1 MNKKQTL
8 GNEPITDARS
18 LGLPRMLVLGLQ
30 HLFAMFGATVLVPIL
45 VSGYGLPLSIQTTLL
60 MAGLGTLIFH
70 VCTKFKVPAFLGS
83 SFAYLGGFQAVASLN
98 SGKYATM
105 SGDEKLAYALGGIVV
120 AGALY
125 LVLALLFKVIGAKKV
140 MRYFPPIVTGPM
152 IIMIGLN
159 LAGTAISN
167 ASTCWWLALVAIAI
181 IIVANIWGKGMIKII
196 PILLGVVGA
205 YIVALI
211 ATACGAQLP
220 DANGVM
226 QPLVSF
232 AAVQEAGLVG
242 LQKFVIAK
250 FDLTSILV
258 MAPIAIAA
266 MMEHIGDV
274 SAISST
280 TGKNFIS
287 DPGLH
292 RTLLGDGL
300 ATSIAAF
307 VGGPANTTYGEN
319 TGVLALSKVYD
330 PRVIR
335 LAAIYAIILSFS
347 PKFDALVNSIP
358 TAIVGGVSFILYG
371 MISAVGVRNV
381 VENKVDLTKSRNLI
395 IAAVMFVSGLGF
407 NAVGGVTFMVGDAA
421 ITLTGLAIA
430 ALCGV
435 ILNAILP
442 GNDYEF
448 GSSVSGDKSADLGSY

>member
-1 MNKKQTL
+1 MKKNL
-8 GNEPITDARS
+8 GQDAIYDARE
-18 LGLPRMLVLGLQ
+18 LGVPRMLVLGLQ

-45 VSGYGLPLSIQTTLL
+45 VTKYGLPLSIQTTLL
-60 MAGLGTLIFH
+60 FAGLGTLLFH
-70 VCTKFKVPAFLGS
+70 LCTKLKVPAFLGS
-83 SFAYLGGFQAVASLN
+83 SFAFLGGFEAVASLDV
-98 SGKYATM
+98 GKFAGM
-105 SGDEKLAYALGGIVV
+105 SGEEKLPYALGGIVV

-125 LVLALLFKVIGAKKV
+125 LILALLFKLVGPQKV
-140 MRYFPPIVTGPM
+140 MRFFPPIVTGP
-152 IIMIGLN
+152 IIILIGLN
-159 LAGTAISN
+159 LSGSAIAN

-181 IIVANIWGKGMIKII
+181 IVVANIWGKGMVKII
-196 PILLGVVGA
+196 PILLGVVGS

-211 ATACGAQLP
+211 AGKVDFTEVGGA
-220 DANGVM
+220 N
-226 QPLVSF
+226 F
-232 AAVQEAGLVG
+232 VG
-242 LQKFVIAK
+242 LQHFVLAK
-250 FDLTSILV
+250 FDLTAILV

-266 MMEHIGDV
+266 MMEHIGDM

-280 TGKNFIS
+280 TGKNFIA

-300 ATSIAAF
+300 ATMVAGMF
-307 VGGPANTTYGEN
+307 GGPANTTYGEN
-319 TGVLALSKVYD
+319 TGVLALSRVYD

-335 LAAIYAIILSFS
+335 LAALYAIILSFS

-395 IAAVMFVSGLGF
+395 IAAVIFVSGLGF
-407 NAVGGVTFMVGDAA
+407 STTGGITFSVGSAD

-435 ILNAILP
+435 VLNAVLP
-442 GNDYEF
+442 GNDYVF
-448 GSSVSGDKSADLGSY
+448 GTSVEGDKSADLGSY